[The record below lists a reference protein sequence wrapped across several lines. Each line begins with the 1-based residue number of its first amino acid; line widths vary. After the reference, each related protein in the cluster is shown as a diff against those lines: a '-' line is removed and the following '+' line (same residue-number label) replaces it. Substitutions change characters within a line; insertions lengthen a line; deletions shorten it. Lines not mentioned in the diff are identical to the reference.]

1 MREPGRMR
9 IAGMGLAALLLA
21 PFWGSAL
28 VANGG
33 FRLFQQRDWPAAAQW
48 WAAAAGAPGP
58 NGEWAR
64 LTALATDR
72 AGDPT
77 EAARWAAQA
86 VQDAAP
92 GAPLALWQRGLI
104 QHAQGQAAAALESWR
119 QAGAAPYFCTQAAR
133 ALYAT
138 TPPDPARAVDA
149 ATICTALDANA
160 GDGWLVLGQAQA
172 ARGQDQAALAAFAP
186 AYDRL
191 LAAGQPGRAAVAAAT
206 AAGIAGRSGAGA
218 AVVAGWLA
226 RARAL
231 TPTVCADPAR
241 PRDPNLDA
249 LCATP

>member
-33 FRLFQQRDWPAAAQW
+33 FRLFQQRDWPGAAQW
-48 WAAAAGAPGP
+48 WATAAGAPGP

-92 GAPLALWQRGLI
+92 GAPLALWQRGTQEYKYSEHCRCRNPEDRPPSELGSDQVGQRSR
-104 QHAQGQAAAALESWR
+104 QH
-119 QAGAAPYFCTQAAR
+119 
-133 ALYAT
+133 
-138 TPPDPARAVDA
+138 D
-149 ATICTALDANA
+149 
-160 GDGWLVLGQAQA
+160 
-172 ARGQDQAALAAFAP
+172 
-186 AYDRL
+186 
-191 LAAGQPGRAAVAAAT
+191 AGQ
-206 AAGIAGRSGAGA
+206 
-218 AVVAGWLA
+218 
-226 RARAL
+226 
-231 TPTVCADPAR
+231 
-241 PRDPNLDA
+241 
-249 LCATP
+249 